1 MTLGNLITQYRKNQ
15 NITQEALA
23 QKLGVTNQAVSKW
36 ESGLCCPDVM
46 LLPKIADIFGI
57 SMDTLFGRESQPGT
71 ETFGYEKT
79 SGIPSQNQ
87 TAPTPTWP
95 DDDVLRV
102 VAYIG
107 HRVVTNQEAC
117 EELVFRY
124 EGPAL
129 NVDSRVSI
137 SCGDVAGDVDAGGN
151 VNCGNVSGS
160 VDAGTNVNCGNVN
173 GDVDAG
179 CGVNCGNIDG
189 SVDAGTEVCC
199 GNVGGSVDAGTD
211 VKCGDVHGDVDAGC
225 SVECSSV
232 EGDID
237 AGGSV
242 TIRK

>member
-1 MTLGNLITQYRKNQ
+1 MNLGNQIAQYRKSL

-36 ESGLCCPDVM
+36 EADQCCPDVM

-57 SMDTLFGRESQPGT
+57 SLDELFGLEAQSGT
-71 ETFGYEKT
+71 KSDAEANA
-79 SGIPSQNQ
+79 QNQ
-87 TAPTPTWP
+87 TAPAPTWP
-95 DDDVLRV
+95 DDDILRV

-107 HRVVTNQEAC
+107 HRVVTNQKAC

-129 NVDSRVSI
+129 NVDSRISI
-137 SCGDVAGDVDAGGN
+137 SCGDVQGNADAGTSICCGNVGGDVDAGTSVSSGN
-151 VNCGNVSGS
+151 ISGS
-160 VDAGTNVNCGNVN
+160 VDAGTSVSCGNVG

-179 CGVNCGNIDG
+179 SHVGCGQ
-189 SVDAGTEVCC
+189 
-199 GNVGGSVDAGTD
+199 VGGSVDAGTD
-211 VKCGDVHGDVDAGC
+211 VKCGDVHGDVDAGG
-225 SVECSSV
+225 SVECGSV